1 LRSLDSFL
9 HPHCDLMAFVA
20 LPAVCC
26 IGVGVTAAVC
36 LMDDEDDVEYSVLRQ
51 QARQQRIAAGA
62 LKPVNARTVT
72 INATGGRMGLTL
84 ANVAMGYGVKVTNV
98 QPNDLAAANGIRE
111 GDWILSINGTD
122 IERHDE
128 AVQLISFAHE
138 NNVTLVLAVMSPR
151 SITID
156 VARKPHLGV
165 ALTNDAKGT
174 LLESKP
180 RRYKATLCAL
190 ASADAAG
197 SIGARSER
205 GVLIADLNPEDF
217 IAQSGFCVGD
227 VITSVNNQYVRSHEA
242 VLGELKKQ
250 RWFNKRKPRFVSL
263 TVMTSTSQAAMTSRA
278 PAGTPTRPVM
288 SPPLK

>member
-122 IERHDE
+122 IERHECVHGIAIRALMPRVLKGHMYESRARSE

-165 ALTNDAKGT
+165 ALTNDAK
-174 LLESKP
+174 
-180 RRYKATLCAL
+180 
-190 ASADAAG
+190 
-197 SIGARSER
+197 ER